1 MNAKLPADSA
11 DGPLIMALPNGRI
24 LDEVMPLLTRYFHP
38 WITRRSQVLN
48 AGRDGVCGCRLRT

>member
-24 LDEVMPLLTRYFHP
+24 LDEVMPLLSR
-38 WITRRSQVLN
+38 
-48 AGRDGVCGCRLRT
+48 AGVDPEPASWR